1 MYSVL
6 PSEVLNS
13 AVEVACYF
21 FTAVTVVL
29 SFFFGLRV

>member
-6 PSEVLNS
+6 PIEVLDS

-21 FTAVTVVL
+21 CTAITVVL